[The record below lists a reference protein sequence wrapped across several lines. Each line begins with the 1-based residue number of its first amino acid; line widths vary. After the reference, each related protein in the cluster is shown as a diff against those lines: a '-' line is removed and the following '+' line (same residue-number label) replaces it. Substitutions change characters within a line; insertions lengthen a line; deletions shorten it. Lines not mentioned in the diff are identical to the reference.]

1 MSCTPDKNQIQAIAA
16 AQQKVNSAIKKIESF
31 SSGSVIK
38 GIGSKL
44 VGKFK
49 QFFKPPIVQERQDHA
64 SVIEDVASDLTDIET
79 QMYPGGTE
87 IMSYTNDLH
96 ITVGGAYVSSQTSPP
111 IRKVEGLPIIE
122 KIEIKNQRTDA
133 KITKVPYVET
143 MSHPIPFGNY
153 SILANNSYNLVVGA
167 NGIVMST
174 EGNMDLHAFGVSTIS
189 SLNGLNLTTSEG
201 NLNIICGHHVHLVGK
216 TVNIQTCNEND
227 QVVINSNL
235 GIKKNAVIHGSL
247 YVDGEVY
254 AQHLTTPAQTQQ
266 TTQSMVNAFLP
277 PEQVIAYADFA
288 PWCNWFDTVF
298 MPALIKDLM
307 AAYAGPFGPPPTQ
320 VPIVGFTNI
329 TFRPYMPGLKFACR
343 TFDYLGTGI
352 PNGMYCYNPGAPVG
366 STTDIALYDIH
377 WSDNSDKAIYVQ
389 PHTHMYYGPASSKLQ
404 GNGDVR
410 DAAASII
417 NSGTTGEAKG
427 VVHGGSGLHV

>member
-1 MSCTPDKNQIQAIAA
+1 MSCPPDKNQIQAIAA
-16 AQQKVNSAIKKIESF
+16 AKQKINSAIKRAQNF
-31 SSGSVIK
+31 SAGSVIK
-38 GIGSKL
+38 GMGSKL
-44 VGKFK
+44 VSRFK
-49 QFFKPPIVQERQDHA
+49 NIFKTPDVEERKDHA
-64 SVIEDVASDLTDIET
+64 AVIEDVASDLTDIET
-79 QMYPGGTE
+79 QMNPGGTE
-87 IMSYTNDLH
+87 IISYTNDLH
-96 ITVGGAYVSSQTSPP
+96 ITVGGKYVSSQTSPP
-111 IRKVEGLPIIE
+111 IRKVEGLPVIE
-122 KIEIKNQRTDA
+122 KIEIKNQRTDT

-235 GIKKNAVIHGSL
+235 GIKKNAVVHGSL
-247 YVDGEVY
+247 YVDGEIY
-254 AQHLTTPAQTQQ
+254 AQHLTTPAQTQE
-266 TTQSMVNAFLP
+266 TTESVAKAFLP
-277 PEQVIAYADFA
+277 PEQVMAYADIGPLITWIMQNF
-288 PWCNWFDTVF
+288 
-298 MPALIKDLM
+298 ALISASIASQIPM
-307 AAYAGPFGPPPTQ
+307 GPHAYIYKPAIPATL
-320 VPIVGFTNI
+320 
-329 TFRPYMPGLKFACR
+329 YYPGMKLACR
-343 TFDYLGTGI
+343 SFDYFGLGA
-352 PNGMYCYNPGAPVG
+352 PNGTFAMIPGGMVG
-366 STTDIALYDIH
+366 SVMDPFSIRELHYC
-377 WSDNSDKAIYVQ
+377 DNANKAISVL
-389 PHTHMYYGPASSKLQ
+389 PHSHHYYGPAGSKLQ

-417 NSGTTGEAKG
+417 NSGTTGEAAG

>member
-1 MSCTPDKNQIQAIAA
+1 MSCSPDKNQIQAIAA
-16 AQQKVNSAIKKIESF
+16 AQQKINSAIKKVQSF

-38 GIGSKL
+38 GLGAKL
-44 VGKFK
+44 VGSFK
-49 QFFKPPIVQERQDHA
+49 KFFKPPVVEERKDHA
-64 SVIEDVASDLTDIET
+64 TVIEDTASKLTDIET

-111 IRKVEGLPIIE
+111 IRKVNGLPVIE

-133 KITKVPYVET
+133 KISTVPYVET

-174 EGNMDLHAFGVSTIS
+174 EGNMDLNAFGVSTIS
-189 SLNGLNLTTSEG
+189 SLHGLNLTTSEG
-201 NLNIICGHHVHLVGK
+201 NLNIICGNHVHIVGK

-227 QVVINSNL
+227 QVVVNSNL
-235 GIKKNAVIHGSL
+235 GIKKNAVVHGSL
-247 YVDGEVY
+247 YVDGEIY
-254 AQHLTTPAQTQQ
+254 AQHLTTPAQAQETSE
-266 TTQSMVNAFLP
+266 SMAKGFLP
-277 PEQVIAYADFA
+277 PEQVMAYADIGPLITWIMQNFA
-288 PWCNWFDTVF
+288 MISVSIASQIPMGPHAFIYTP
-298 MPALIKDLM
+298 MIPATI
-307 AAYAGPFGPPPTQ
+307 Y
-320 VPIVGFTNI
+320 
-329 TFRPYMPGLKFACR
+329 YPGMKLACR
-343 TFDYLGTGI
+343 SFDYMGMGI
-352 PNGMYCYNPGAPVG
+352 PNGMWAMMPGAPVG
-366 STTDIALYDIH
+366 SVMDPFSIGDIH
-377 WSDNSDKAIYVQ
+377 MGDNGQKAVSIL
-389 PHTHMYYGPASSKLQ
+389 PHNHQYYGPASSKLQ

-410 DAAASII
+410 DAASVI